1 MRATLA
7 KRELPGATWP
17 ALAGTLAAEAS
28 FESAFGAVL
37 MVAAVWLGV
46 GVLHGPSPVLLIG
59 AALALLAVAA
69 LALRSRRVRRLAG
82 EVGRGLAVLRTPG
95 RCARQV
101 LPWQVLSR
109 TLRIGSATCFLL
121 AFGLPVAPAVVV
133 AACAALG
140 SGSAM
145 PLPGA
150 GPAAIGAAL
159 LVAIPLAA
167 GHAVDHGDVAS
178 MAIVWPTALTAVGIT
193 LSLTLLAVLCGA
205 RTPRALVRAA
215 RSLRP
220 QPAPL
225 VPVTAALGWGAL
237 AASSLV
243 IGAAAGLARPWPTA
257 LVGLVLAFG
266 AGALISAVSFDL
278 AEEGAKI
285 GGGGV
290 GRRSAS
296 RSAR

>member
-1 MRATLA
+1 MFAPAGAQVGWLVLAVVLHVCAQVSRGVAWRGVLAASWPEVTRRRVCAWYVCGAGLSGLLSARGGDAVRATLA

-46 GVLHGPSPVLLIG
+46 GTLHGPSPVLLIG
-59 AALALLAVAA
+59 AALVLLAVAA
-69 LALRSRRVRRLAG
+69 VALRSRRVRRLAG

-109 TLRIGSATCFLL
+109 TLRVGSATCFLL
-121 AFGLPVAPAVVV
+121 AFGLPVAPAVVL

-167 GHAVDHGDVAS
+167 GHAIDHGDVAS
-178 MAIVWPTALTAVGIT
+178 LAIVWPTALTAVGIT

-220 QPAPL
+220 QPAPI
-225 VPVTAALGWGAL
+225 VP
-237 AASSLV
+237 
-243 IGAAAGLARPWPTA
+243 
-257 LVGLVLAFG
+257 
-266 AGALISAVSFDL
+266 
-278 AEEGAKI
+278 
-285 GGGGV
+285 
-290 GRRSAS
+290 
-296 RSAR
+296 

>member
-1 MRATLA
+1 VFAPAGAQVGWLVLAVVLHVCGQVSRGVAWRGVLAASWPQVTRRRVCAWYVCGAGLSGLLTARGGDAVRATLA

-46 GVLHGPSPVLLIG
+46 GTLHGPSPVLLIG
-59 AALALLAVAA
+59 AALALLAIAA
-69 LALRSRRVRRLAG
+69 LTLRSRRVRRLAG
-82 EVGRGLAVLRTPG
+82 EVGRGLSVLRTPG

-167 GHAVDHGDVAS
+167 GHPVDHGDVAS

-225 VPVTAALGWGAL
+225 VP
-237 AASSLV
+237 
-243 IGAAAGLARPWPTA
+243 
-257 LVGLVLAFG
+257 
-266 AGALISAVSFDL
+266 
-278 AEEGAKI
+278 
-285 GGGGV
+285 
-290 GRRSAS
+290 
-296 RSAR
+296 

>member
-1 MRATLA
+1 VFAPAGAQVGWLVLAVVLHVCGQVSRGVAWRGVLAATWPEVTRRRVCAWYVCGAGLSGVLSARGGDAVRATLA
-7 KRELPGATWP
+7 KRELRDATWP

-37 MVAAVWLGV
+37 MVVAVWLGV
-46 GVLHGPSPVLLIG
+46 GTLHGPSPVLLVG
-59 AALALLAVAA
+59 AAVAMLAIAA
-69 LALRSRRVRRLAG
+69 LALRSRRLRRLAG

-109 TLRIGSATCFLL
+109 TLRVGSATCFLL

-159 LVAIPLAA
+159 LVAVPLAA
-167 GHAVDHGDVAS
+167 GHAVDRGDVAS
-178 MAIVWPTALTAVGIT
+178 LAIVWPTALTAVGIT
-193 LSLTLLAVLCGA
+193 LSLTLLAALCGA

-220 QPAPL
+220 QPAPI
-225 VPVTAALGWGAL
+225 VP
-237 AASSLV
+237 
-243 IGAAAGLARPWPTA
+243 
-257 LVGLVLAFG
+257 
-266 AGALISAVSFDL
+266 
-278 AEEGAKI
+278 
-285 GGGGV
+285 
-290 GRRSAS
+290 
-296 RSAR
+296 

>member
-1 MRATLA
+1 MFAPAGAQVGWLVLAVVLHVCAQVSRGVAWRGVLAASWPEVTRRRVCAWYVCGAGLSGLLSARGGDAVRATLA

-46 GVLHGPSPVLLIG
+46 GTLHGPSPVLLIG
-59 AALALLAVAA
+59 AALVLLAVAA

-109 TLRIGSATCFLL
+109 MLRIGSATCFLL
-121 AFGLPVAPAVVV
+121 AFGLPVAPAVVL

-178 MAIVWPTALTAVGIT
+178 LAIVWPTALTAVGIT

-205 RTPRALVRAA
+205 RTPRA
-215 RSLRP
+215 
-220 QPAPL
+220 Q
-225 VPVTAALGWGAL
+225 
-237 AASSLV
+237 
-243 IGAAAGLARPWPTA
+243 
-257 LVGLVLAFG
+257 
-266 AGALISAVSFDL
+266 
-278 AEEGAKI
+278 
-285 GGGGV
+285 
-290 GRRSAS
+290 
-296 RSAR
+296 

>member
-1 MRATLA
+1 VFAPAGAQVGWLVLAVVLHVCGQVSRGVAWRGVLAATWPEVTRRRVCAWYVCGAGLSGVLSARGGDAVRATLA
-7 KRELPGATWP
+7 KRELRGATWP

-46 GVLHGPSPVLLIG
+46 GTLHGPSPVLLIG
-59 AALALLAVAA
+59 AAVAMLAIAA
-69 LALRSRRVRRLAG
+69 LALRSQRLRRLVR

-109 TLRIGSATCFLL
+109 TLRVGSATCFLL

-178 MAIVWPTALTAVGIT
+178 LAIAWPTALTAVGIT

-220 QPAPL
+220 QPAPI
-225 VPVTAALGWGAL
+225 VP
-237 AASSLV
+237 
-243 IGAAAGLARPWPTA
+243 
-257 LVGLVLAFG
+257 
-266 AGALISAVSFDL
+266 
-278 AEEGAKI
+278 
-285 GGGGV
+285 
-290 GRRSAS
+290 
-296 RSAR
+296 